1 MREREGSVSRSI
13 EKANFLTSLLK
24 KVLVSIFY
32 QEGARIYR
40 QEWNSLV
47 AQWLNLCASREG
59 NMGSIP
65 AQGAKIPHAKC

>member
-24 KVLVSIFY
+24 KIPVSIFC

-40 QEWNSLV
+40 QEENSLV
-47 AQWLNLCASREG
+47 AQWLNLCASSTG
-59 NMGSIP
+59 NTGSIL
-65 AQGAKIPHAKC
+65 AQRAKIPHATC